1 VFERV
6 CKERESDVAAANII
20 LFYKW
25 EMFEMFENEWSE
37 TVMMRG

>member
-1 VFERV
+1 MFERV

-25 EMFEMFENEWSE
+25 EICLKMSGRRRF
-37 TVMMRG
+37 

>member
-1 VFERV
+1 MVFERV

-25 EMFEMFENEWSE
+25 EICL
-37 TVMMRG
+37 